1 MLILALCSSSDQVP
15 QDTASVPDAIIFTD
29 EPPKQSTS
37 HLNSLGVTWGVSLE
51 RYTTKSMK
59 SLCDAGC
66 DFIVLANFKVK
77 LDLLNNDDIG
87 RFFQI
92 PPSFSTDQAH
102 SIVDLPIDMVLLS
115 DPLVPPIT
123 LQQVLDISTTRG
135 EIGKPALLILNGLPS
150 EWEIECL
157 RDIGIDGLILDVR
170 QSKPDAFASLKRR
183 ILDLPRRR
191 SRSERTV
198 PTVPSMDQPH
208 ASEYEE
214 EEEEI

>member
-1 MLILALCSSSDQVP
+1 
-15 QDTASVPDAIIFTD
+15 
-29 EPPKQSTS
+29 
-37 HLNSLGVTWGVSLE
+37 
-51 RYTTKSMK
+51 MK

-66 DFIVLANFKVK
+66 DFIVLANFEVK
-77 LDLLNNDDIG
+77 LDLLNSDEIG

-115 DPLVPPIT
+115 GPLAPPIT
-123 LQQVLDISTTRG
+123 LQQILEISTTRG
-135 EIGKPALLILNGLPS
+135 EIGKPALLVLNGLPS
-150 EWEIECL
+150 DWEIECL

-170 QSKPDAFASLKRR
+170 LSKPDALASLKRR

-191 SRSERTV
+191 PRAERTA

-208 ASEYEE
+208 ASEFDEE
-214 EEEEI
+214 DEEEEI